1 MQKDGLNLT
10 CTNSTPQA
18 GPSVSP
24 RVQNITTVE
33 KAVQETDLFDR
44 LERILLCVGRCLE
57 TQLKNVDKM
66 SDTGHL
72 VPSLRLSD
80 RPFP

>member
-1 MQKDGLNLT
+1 MT

-33 KAVQETDLFDR
+33 KAVQETDL
-44 LERILLCVGRCLE
+44 LTGWSASLLCVGR
-57 TQLKNVDKM
+57 
-66 SDTGHL
+66 
-72 VPSLRLSD
+72 
-80 RPFP
+80 